1 MNVSQRNLF
10 DLDTSLKSTTNERDE
25 LQRELIAVSIKLA
38 KVEEANVKSLE
49 RVTQLEDENSRLRD
63 IIATLESE
71 SFEQPNCSHAK
82 EGARHI
88 KVRPVKLE
96 ETLIKI
102 SQLEAK
108 YETAVRE
115 RDELK
120 DELVASERRTAEIKT
135 LLRKTE
141 DASNELE
148 EVMATVK
155 SELLKYKGDMESA
168 TKQTSNL
175 KAELEEERSKV
186 EKLSKEIASS
196 QSRYEEFQRNVDWN
210 QRESTSKDKI
220 IDELRESLA
229 AYELQNESLYSEV
242 SKLQGQLKTT
252 EQKRRELQEE
262 VIDAQERLRDAATES
277 KQAAE
282 ENVKLSIELQLFY
295 KRLSELQA
303 SFNACEHEKYDFQQQ
318 IMEQQHNVTKLE
330 TELEEAMKQRSL
342 CDLRKKEFAS
352 NLSAVGQN
360 VASLKRQVAD
370 KQQMTNDFCKAIME
384 KETLTKQLQRKLD
397 ALNVDLV
404 PSVPE
409 ALLVRSITCKRAVFY
424 AREMSGTL
432 GIDLDFSCKKLKD
445 TKDLRETCEKEKEIA
460 ENQFLIKQEG
470 NSMAQKLYE
479 TASKPKVQLKIEL
492 NMGEKSEANMNSSI
506 SASFK
511 SNHDV
516 QSLLNELEEKAENKL
531 SILNQQLEETVLEE
545 EEQEQEM
552 NVLEMLNSEVE
563 QADSTCSQV
572 KEKEIA
578 SSQSH
583 YAEIRRNVDW
593 NQRESTS
600 KDKIIDE
607 LRESLATYELQN
619 ESLYSEVSKLQE
631 QLKTT
636 EEKRRELQVE
646 VLDVHERLRDAAT
659 ESKQAAEENVKLSIE
674 LQSFYKR
681 LSELQASFNA
691 CEHEKYDFQ
700 QQIMEQQHNE
710 TKLETELEKAMNQGS
725 VCDLRKKEFANSF
738 GAVSPNAASLK
749 CHVADKRQ
757 MTNDFWKEI
766 IEKET
771 LTKQIQRKLD
781 VLNVDLVPSVPEAF
795 LVRLITCKRAVF
807 YAREMSGTLG
817 IDLDISCR
825 KLKDTKDLRE
835 TCEKEKEIA
844 ENQFL
849 IKQEGNSMAQ
859 KLHETAP
866 KPKVQLKTELN
877 MGEKSVANMNS
888 SISASYKSNHDVQSL
903 LNELEEKAEN
913 KLSILNQQLEETV
926 LEEEEQERE
935 LNVLEMLNSE
945 VEQADSTC
953 SQDKE
958 KEIASSQSRYA
969 EIRRNVDWN
978 KKESI
983 SKDEIID
990 ELRESL
996 ATYELQN
1003 ESLYSKVSKLQG
1015 QLKKTE
1021 EEKRE
1026 LQEEVLD
1033 AQERL
1038 RDAAAESKQAAEENV
1053 KLSIELQ
1060 SFYKRMSEL
1069 QASFNACE
1077 HEKYDFLHHFMEQQH
1092 NVTKLETGLE
1102 EAMKQRFVCDLRKK
1116 EFAKR
1121 FGAVSSNA
1129 ASLKSQVADKQ
1140 QMTNDFWKEIIEK
1153 ETLTKQIQRKL
1164 DVLNVDLVPSV
1175 PEAFLVRLITCRLGA
1190 FYAREMSGTL
1200 GVDLDFSCRKLKD
1213 TKDLRETCEKEN
1225 EIAENQFLINQEGHS
1240 MAQKLH
1246 ETASKPIVQPKTE
1259 LNMGEKSVANMNSS
1273 ISASYKSNHD
1283 VQSLLDELEETAEN
1297 KLSILNQQL
1306 EETVLEEEEQERELN
1321 VLEMLNSEVE
1331 QVDSTCSQVKEEEIA
1346 SSQSRYEEF
1355 QRNIDCNQRESTSKD
1370 KIIDELRESLATYE
1384 LQNESPY
1391 SEVSKLQEQMKKTEE
1406 EKREFQEEV
1415 LDAQERLRDAEAE
1428 SKQVA
1433 EENVKLSIE
1442 LQSFYKRLSELQASF
1457 NACEH
1462 EKYDFQQQIM
1472 EQQQNVT
1479 KLETELEK
1487 AMKEHSVCDLRKK
1500 GFASNFGAVA
1510 DKRQMTN
1517 DLWKEIMEKETL
1529 TKQLQRK
1536 LDALNVD
1543 LVPSVPEAFLV
1554 RLITCKRA
1562 VFYARERSGTLGIVL
1577 DFSCKKPK
1585 DTKDLREICEKEKE
1599 IAENQFLVKQ
1609 EGHSMVQKLYETAPK
1624 PEVQLKTELNMGEK
1638 SVANMNSSIS
1648 ASYKSNNDVQS
1659 LLNEL
1664 EETAENK
1671 LSFLNQQLEETVL
1684 EEEEKERELNVF
1696 EMLNSE
1702 VEQSDSTCSQVKEK
1716 EIASSQSRYAETRRN
1731 VDRNQKESI
1740 SKDEI
1745 IDELRESLA
1754 TYELQNESLY
1764 SEVSKLQEQLKK
1776 TEEEKREF
1784 REEVLDAQERLRDA
1798 VAEHKQAA
1806 EENVKLSI
1814 ELQSFYKRLSELQA
1828 SFNACE
1834 HEKYDFQL
1842 QIMEQQHNEAK
1853 LETELEEATKQ
1864 RFVCDLRKKEFAS
1877 NFGAVSQNVASLKR
1891 QVADKQ
1897 QMTNDFWKE
1906 ITEKETLT
1914 KQLRRKLDVLNVDL
1928 VPSVPEGFL
1937 LRSITGKLGV
1947 FYAREMSGTLGIDL
1961 DFSCR
1966 KFKDTKDLREICE
1979 NEKEIAENQF
1989 LIKQEGHSW
1998 AQKLYE
2004 TASKPIVQLETELN
2018 MGEKSVANMDSSIS
2032 ASYKSN
2038 HDVRSLFNELEET
2051 AENKLSMLNQQLEET
2066 VLEKEEKERELNV
2079 FEMLNSEVEQVD
2091 STCRQVKEKAGEE
2104 VSQIALREQLAAEI
2118 VNTKLTYD
2126 REKIKTLESED
2137 SAENKVIGEV
2147 IDKEIDRKDQIVE
2160 EISTN
2165 VSQSTEVELERAT
2178 RESEDRE
2185 CQRLNRNIQESRLLM
2200 GKLEK
2205 PEKPVKEVFVL
2216 RQELNS
2222 TQNLLTMAVRE
2233 KDDAYEE
2240 VTALKRNVAELQA
2253 KLSASHQLI
2262 QELENTVSGCQRKIK
2277 ALEEER
2283 QKTILE
2289 LVALRLKSRFVGA
2302 FLGTFAF

>member
-1 MNVSQRNLF
+1 
-10 DLDTSLKSTTNERDE
+10 
-25 LQRELIAVSIKLA
+25 
-38 KVEEANVKSLE
+38 
-49 RVTQLEDENSRLRD
+49 
-63 IIATLESE
+63 
-71 SFEQPNCSHAK
+71 
-82 EGARHI
+82 
-88 KVRPVKLE
+88 
-96 ETLIKI
+96 
-102 SQLEAK
+102 
-108 YETAVRE
+108 
-115 RDELK
+115 
-120 DELVASERRTAEIKT
+120 
-135 LLRKTE
+135 
-141 DASNELE
+141 
-148 EVMATVK
+148 
-155 SELLKYKGDMESA
+155 
-168 TKQTSNL
+168 
-175 KAELEEERSKV
+175 
-186 EKLSKEIASS
+186 
-196 QSRYEEFQRNVDWN
+196 
-210 QRESTSKDKI
+210 
-220 IDELRESLA
+220 
-229 AYELQNESLYSEV
+229 
-242 SKLQGQLKTT
+242 
-252 EQKRRELQEE
+252 
-262 VIDAQERLRDAATES
+262 
-277 KQAAE
+277 
-282 ENVKLSIELQLFY
+282 
-295 KRLSELQA
+295 
-303 SFNACEHEKYDFQQQ
+303 
-318 IMEQQHNVTKLE
+318 
-330 TELEEAMKQRSL
+330 
-342 CDLRKKEFAS
+342 
-352 NLSAVGQN
+352 
-360 VASLKRQVAD
+360 
-370 KQQMTNDFCKAIME
+370 
-384 KETLTKQLQRKLD
+384 
-397 ALNVDLV
+397 
-404 PSVPE
+404 
-409 ALLVRSITCKRAVFY
+409 
-424 AREMSGTL
+424 
-432 GIDLDFSCKKLKD
+432 
-445 TKDLRETCEKEKEIA
+445 
-460 ENQFLIKQEG
+460 
-470 NSMAQKLYE
+470 
-479 TASKPKVQLKIEL
+479 
-492 NMGEKSEANMNSSI
+492 MNSSI
-506 SASFK
+506 SASYK

-531 SILNQQLEETVLEE
+531 SILNQQFEETVLEE

-572 KEKEIA
+572 KEEEIA

-646 VLDVHERLRDAAT
+646 VLDAHERLRDAAT

-674 LQSFYKR
+674 LQSYYKR

-710 TKLETELEKAMNQGS
+710 TKLETELEEAMNQGS
-725 VCDLRKKEFANSF
+725 VCVLRKKEFANSF

-749 CHVADKRQ
+749 SHVADKRQ

-771 LTKQIQRKLD
+771 LTKQIQRRLD

-795 LVRLITCKRAVF
+795 LARSITCKRAVF

-817 IDLDISCR
+817 IDLDFSCR
-825 KLKDTKDLRE
+825 KLKDTKDSRE

-849 IKQEGNSMAQ
+849 IKQEGHSMAQ
-859 KLHETAP
+859 KLYETAP
-866 KPKVQLKTELN
+866 KLKVQLKTEIN

-888 SISASYKSNHDVQSL
+888 SISASH
-903 LNELEEKAEN
+903 
-913 KLSILNQQLEETV
+913 
-926 LEEEEQERE
+926 
-935 LNVLEMLNSE
+935 
-945 VEQADSTC
+945 
-953 SQDKE
+953 
-958 KEIASSQSRYA
+958 
-969 EIRRNVDWN
+969 
-978 KKESI
+978 
-983 SKDEIID
+983 
-990 ELRESL
+990 
-996 ATYELQN
+996 
-1003 ESLYSKVSKLQG
+1003 
-1015 QLKKTE
+1015 
-1021 EEKRE
+1021 
-1026 LQEEVLD
+1026 
-1033 AQERL
+1033 
-1038 RDAAAESKQAAEENV
+1038 
-1053 KLSIELQ
+1053 
-1060 SFYKRMSEL
+1060 
-1069 QASFNACE
+1069 
-1077 HEKYDFLHHFMEQQH
+1077 
-1092 NVTKLETGLE
+1092 
-1102 EAMKQRFVCDLRKK
+1102 
-1116 EFAKR
+1116 
-1121 FGAVSSNA
+1121 
-1129 ASLKSQVADKQ
+1129 
-1140 QMTNDFWKEIIEK
+1140 
-1153 ETLTKQIQRKL
+1153 
-1164 DVLNVDLVPSV
+1164 
-1175 PEAFLVRLITCRLGA
+1175 
-1190 FYAREMSGTL
+1190 
-1200 GVDLDFSCRKLKD
+1200 
-1213 TKDLRETCEKEN
+1213 
-1225 EIAENQFLINQEGHS
+1225 
-1240 MAQKLH
+1240 
-1246 ETASKPIVQPKTE
+1246 
-1259 LNMGEKSVANMNSS
+1259 
-1273 ISASYKSNHD
+1273 
-1283 VQSLLDELEETAEN
+1283 
-1297 KLSILNQQL
+1297 
-1306 EETVLEEEEQERELN
+1306 
-1321 VLEMLNSEVE
+1321 
-1331 QVDSTCSQVKEEEIA
+1331 
-1346 SSQSRYEEF
+1346 
-1355 QRNIDCNQRESTSKD
+1355 
-1370 KIIDELRESLATYE
+1370 
-1384 LQNESPY
+1384 
-1391 SEVSKLQEQMKKTEE
+1391 
-1406 EKREFQEEV
+1406 
-1415 LDAQERLRDAEAE
+1415 
-1428 SKQVA
+1428 
-1433 EENVKLSIE
+1433 
-1442 LQSFYKRLSELQASF
+1442 
-1457 NACEH
+1457 
-1462 EKYDFQQQIM
+1462 
-1472 EQQQNVT
+1472 
-1479 KLETELEK
+1479 
-1487 AMKEHSVCDLRKK
+1487 
-1500 GFASNFGAVA
+1500 
-1510 DKRQMTN
+1510 
-1517 DLWKEIMEKETL
+1517 
-1529 TKQLQRK
+1529 
-1536 LDALNVD
+1536 
-1543 LVPSVPEAFLV
+1543 
-1554 RLITCKRA
+1554 
-1562 VFYARERSGTLGIVL
+1562 
-1577 DFSCKKPK
+1577 
-1585 DTKDLREICEKEKE
+1585 
-1599 IAENQFLVKQ
+1599 
-1609 EGHSMVQKLYETAPK
+1609 
-1624 PEVQLKTELNMGEK
+1624 
-1638 SVANMNSSIS
+1638 
-1648 ASYKSNNDVQS
+1648 KSNNDVQR

-1684 EEEEKERELNVF
+1684 EEEEKDRELNVF

-1716 EIASSQSRYAETRRN
+1716 EMASSQSRYAEIRRN

-1745 IDELRESLA
+1745 IDELGESLA

-1814 ELQSFYKRLSELQA
+1814 ELQSFYKTLSELQA

-1834 HEKYDFQL
+1834 HEKYDFQQ

-1853 LETELEEATKQ
+1853 LETELDEATKQ

-1877 NFGAVSQNVASLKR
+1877 HFGAVSQNAASLKR

-1947 FYAREMSGTLGIDL
+1947 FYGREMSGTLGVDL

-1966 KFKDTKDLREICE
+1966 KLKDTKDLREICE
-1979 NEKEIAENQF
+1979 NGKEIAENQF
-1989 LIKQEGHSW
+1989 LIKQEGHSM

-2004 TASKPIVQLETELN
+2004 TASKPMVQLKTEFN

-2038 HDVRSLFNELEET
+2038 HDVRNLFNELEET

-2079 FEMLNSEVEQVD
+2079 LEMLNSEVEQVD

-2104 VSQIALREQLAAEI
+2104 ELDIIRIRIPVCASQIALREQLAAEI

-2165 VSQSTEVELERAT
+2165 VSQSTEAEVERAT
-2178 RESEDRE
+2178 SESEDRE
-2185 CQRLNRNIQESRLLM
+2185 CQRLKRNIQESRLLT

-2240 VTALKRNVAELQA
+2240 VTALKSNVAELQA

>member
-88 KVRPVKLE
+88 KVRPGKLE

-330 TELEEAMKQRSL
+330 TELEEAMKQCSL

-370 KQQMTNDFCKAIME
+370 KQQMTNDFCKAITE

-445 TKDLRETCEKEKEIA
+445 TKDLRETCEKEREIA

-470 NSMAQKLYE
+470 HSMAQKLYE
-479 TASKPKVQLKIEL
+479 TASKPKVQLKTEL
-492 NMGEKSEANMNSSI
+492 NMGEKSVANMNSSI
-506 SASFK
+506 STSFK
-511 SNHDV
+511 SNNDV

-531 SILNQQLEETVLEE
+531 SILNQQFEETVLEE

-619 ESLYSEVSKLQE
+619 VSLYSEVSKLQE

-646 VLDVHERLRDAAT
+646 VLDAHERLRDAAT

-710 TKLETELEKAMNQGS
+710 TKLETELEEAMNQGS
-725 VCDLRKKEFANSF
+725 VCDLKKKEFANSF

-749 CHVADKRQ
+749 SHVADKRQ

-817 IDLDISCR
+817 IDLDISCKR
-825 KLKDTKDLRE
+825 LKDTKDLRE

-849 IKQEGNSMAQ
+849 IKQEGHSMAQ
-859 KLHETAP
+859 KLHETAS

-877 MGEKSVANMNS
+877 MGEKSVAIMNS
-888 SISASYKSNHDVQSL
+888 SISASYKSNHDVQS
-903 LNELEEKAEN
+903 
-913 KLSILNQQLEETV
+913 

-945 VEQADSTC
+945 VKQADSTC
-953 SQDKE
+953 SQVKE
-958 KEIASSQSRYA
+958 KEIA
-969 EIRRNVDWN
+969 
-978 KKESI
+978 
-983 SKDEIID
+983 
-990 ELRESL
+990 
-996 ATYELQN
+996 
-1003 ESLYSKVSKLQG
+1003 LYSKVSKLQG

-1077 HEKYDFLHHFMEQQH
+1077 HEKYDFQHHFMEQQH
-1092 NVTKLETGLE
+1092 NVTKLEKELE

-1164 DVLNVDLVPSV
+1164 DALNVDLVPSV

-1200 GVDLDFSCRKLKD
+1200 GVDLDFSCRKLKV

-1246 ETASKPIVQPKTE
+1246 ETASKPIVQLKTE

-1331 QVDSTCSQVKEEEIA
+1331 QADSTCSQVKEEEIA

-1384 LQNESPY
+1384 LQNESLY
-1391 SEVSKLQEQMKKTEE
+1391 SEVSKLQEQLKKTGE

-1415 LDAQERLRDAEAE
+1415 LDAQERLRGAEAE

-1433 EENVKLSIE
+1433 EKNVKLSIE

-1472 EQQQNVT
+1472 EQQHNVT

-1487 AMKEHSVCDLRKK
+1487 AMKQRSVCDLRKK
-1500 GFASNFGAVA
+1500 GFASNFGAVSPNAASLKSQVA

-1529 TKQLQRK
+1529 TKQIQRK

-1554 RLITCKRA
+1554 RSITCKRA

-1585 DTKDLREICEKEKE
+1585 DTKDLRETCEKERE
-1599 IAENQFLVKQ
+1599 IAENQFLIKQ
-1609 EGHSMVQKLYETAPK
+1609 EGHSMAQKLHETASK
-1624 PEVQLKTELNMGEK
+1624 PIVQLKTELNMGEK

-1716 EIASSQSRYAETRRN
+1716 EIASSQSRYAEMRRN

-1834 HEKYDFQL
+1834 HEKYDFQQ

-1864 RFVCDLRKKEFAS
+1864 RPFVCDLRQKEFAS
-1877 NFGAVSQNVASLKR
+1877 NFGAVSQNAASLKR

-1947 FYAREMSGTLGIDL
+1947 FYGREMSGTLGIDL

-1989 LIKQEGHSW
+1989 LIKQEGHSM

-2104 VSQIALREQLAAEI
+2104 ERDIIRIRIPVCASQIALREQFAAEI

-2165 VSQSTEVELERAT
+2165 VSQSTEAELERAT
-2178 RESEDRE
+2178 SESEDRE
-2185 CQRLNRNIQESRLLM
+2185 CQRLKRNIQESRLLM

-2216 RQELNS
+2216 HQELNS
-2222 TQNLLTMAVRE
+2222 TQNLLTMVVRE

-2240 VTALKRNVAELQA
+2240 VTALKSNVAELQA

>member
-1 MNVSQRNLF
+1 M
-10 DLDTSLKSTTNERDE
+10 
-25 LQRELIAVSIKLA
+25 
-38 KVEEANVKSLE
+38 
-49 RVTQLEDENSRLRD
+49 
-63 IIATLESE
+63 
-71 SFEQPNCSHAK
+71 
-82 EGARHI
+82 
-88 KVRPVKLE
+88 
-96 ETLIKI
+96 
-102 SQLEAK
+102 
-108 YETAVRE
+108 
-115 RDELK
+115 
-120 DELVASERRTAEIKT
+120 
-135 LLRKTE
+135 
-141 DASNELE
+141 
-148 EVMATVK
+148 
-155 SELLKYKGDMESA
+155 
-168 TKQTSNL
+168 
-175 KAELEEERSKV
+175 
-186 EKLSKEIASS
+186 
-196 QSRYEEFQRNVDWN
+196 
-210 QRESTSKDKI
+210 
-220 IDELRESLA
+220 
-229 AYELQNESLYSEV
+229 
-242 SKLQGQLKTT
+242 
-252 EQKRRELQEE
+252 
-262 VIDAQERLRDAATES
+262 
-277 KQAAE
+277 
-282 ENVKLSIELQLFY
+282 
-295 KRLSELQA
+295 
-303 SFNACEHEKYDFQQQ
+303 
-318 IMEQQHNVTKLE
+318 
-330 TELEEAMKQRSL
+330 
-342 CDLRKKEFAS
+342 
-352 NLSAVGQN
+352 
-360 VASLKRQVAD
+360 
-370 KQQMTNDFCKAIME
+370 
-384 KETLTKQLQRKLD
+384 
-397 ALNVDLV
+397 
-404 PSVPE
+404 
-409 ALLVRSITCKRAVFY
+409 
-424 AREMSGTL
+424 
-432 GIDLDFSCKKLKD
+432 
-445 TKDLRETCEKEKEIA
+445 
-460 ENQFLIKQEG
+460 IKQEG
-470 NSMAQKLYE
+470 HSWAQKLYE
-479 TASKPKVQLKIEL
+479 TASKPIVQLETEL
-492 NMGEKSEANMNSSI
+492 NMGEKSVANMNSSI
-506 SASFK
+506 SASYK

-516 QSLLNELEEKAENKL
+516 QSLLDELEETAENKL

-545 EEQEQEM
+545 EEQEREL

-563 QADSTCSQV
+563 QVDSTCSQV
-572 KEKEIA
+572 KEEEIA
-578 SSQSH
+578 SSQSR
-583 YAEIRRNVDW
+583 YEEFQRNIDC

-619 ESLYSEVSKLQE
+619 VSLYSEVSKLQE

-646 VLDVHERLRDAAT
+646 VLDAHERLRDAAT

-710 TKLETELEKAMNQGS
+710 TKLETELEEAMNQGS
-725 VCDLRKKEFANSF
+725 VCDLKKKEFANSF

-749 CHVADKRQ
+749 SHVADKRQ

-825 KLKDTKDLRE
+825 RLKDTKDLRE

-859 KLHETAP
+859 KLHETAS

-877 MGEKSVANMNS
+877 MGEKSVAIMNS

-1092 NVTKLETGLE
+1092 NVTKLEKGLE

-1164 DVLNVDLVPSV
+1164 DALNVDLVPSV

-1200 GVDLDFSCRKLKD
+1200 GVDLDFSCRKLKV

-1331 QVDSTCSQVKEEEIA
+1331 QADSTCSQVKEEEIA

-1384 LQNESPY
+1384 LQNESLY
-1391 SEVSKLQEQMKKTEE
+1391 SEVSKLQEQLKKTGE

-1415 LDAQERLRDAEAE
+1415 LDAQERLRGAEAE

-1433 EENVKLSIE
+1433 EKNVKLSIE

-1472 EQQQNVT
+1472 EQQHNVT

-1487 AMKEHSVCDLRKK
+1487 AMKQRSVCDLRKK
-1500 GFASNFGAVA
+1500 GFASNFGAVSPNAASLKSQVA

-1529 TKQLQRK
+1529 TKQIQRK

-1554 RLITCKRA
+1554 RSITCKRA

-1947 FYAREMSGTLGIDL
+1947 FYAREMSGTLELTLI
-1961 DFSCR
+1961 FHAESS
-1966 KFKDTKDLREICE
+1966 KIQKIC
-1979 NEKEIAENQF
+1979 A
-1989 LIKQEGHSW
+1989 
-1998 AQKLYE
+1998 
-2004 TASKPIVQLETELN
+2004 
-2018 MGEKSVANMDSSIS
+2018 KSV
-2032 ASYKSN
+2032 KT
-2038 HDVRSLFNELEET
+2038 RR
-2051 AENKLSMLNQQLEET
+2051 KL
-2066 VLEKEEKERELNV
+2066 
-2079 FEMLNSEVEQVD
+2079 
-2091 STCRQVKEKAGEE
+2091 
-2104 VSQIALREQLAAEI
+2104 
-2118 VNTKLTYD
+2118 
-2126 REKIKTLESED
+2126 
-2137 SAENKVIGEV
+2137 
-2147 IDKEIDRKDQIVE
+2147 
-2160 EISTN
+2160 
-2165 VSQSTEVELERAT
+2165 
-2178 RESEDRE
+2178 
-2185 CQRLNRNIQESRLLM
+2185 
-2200 GKLEK
+2200 
-2205 PEKPVKEVFVL
+2205 
-2216 RQELNS
+2216 
-2222 TQNLLTMAVRE
+2222 
-2233 KDDAYEE
+2233 
-2240 VTALKRNVAELQA
+2240 
-2253 KLSASHQLI
+2253 
-2262 QELENTVSGCQRKIK
+2262 
-2277 ALEEER
+2277 
-2283 QKTILE
+2283 QKT
-2289 LVALRLKSRFVGA
+2289 SF
-2302 FLGTFAF
+2302 